1 MSFCSR
7 RPSQKGLASGVIG
20 FGSGRSSSMGDGL
33 LGRAEAS
40 RRAPSCQGRRAS
52 PFAVRICGE
61 ITAVEEGAHADGGT
75 AGADDGGGGGLCR
88 GGGGGGGGGQKR
100 GHLAPVPRAPPGRE

>member
-20 FGSGRSSSMGDGL
+20 FGSGRSSSMGGGL

-61 ITAVEEGAHADGGT
+61 ITAVEEGEDARRET
-75 AGADDGGGGGLCR
+75 AGAVDGGAGGLLSWR
-88 GGGGGGGGGQKR
+88 GGGAEAA
-100 GHLAPVPRAPPGRE
+100 HDRA

>member
-20 FGSGRSSSMGDGL
+20 FGSGRSSSMGGGL

-61 ITAVEEGAHADGGT
+61 ITAVEEGGHAGGGA
-75 AGADDGGGGGLCR
+75 AGGGDGGGGRPWCR
-88 GGGGGGGGGQKR
+88 GRRGGRGGAGR
-100 GHLAPVPRAPPGRE
+100 GYISRCP